1 LAGAALR
8 AARYH
13 AAAEAAL
20 LTLSPEGLAALE
32 QEAIRRGVGYNEL
45 AAQAV
50 VERLQRLNG
59 QAGPGPGAKGAE
71 G

>member
-1 LAGAALR
+1 
-8 AARYH
+8 
-13 AAAEAAL
+13 
-20 LTLSPEGLAALE
+20 
-32 QEAIRRGVGYNEL
+32 VGYNEL